1 MSSTLQGY
9 LVLADISGYTSFIAG
24 TELEHSQA
32 IVGEILHLVVDQL
45 TPTLELAE
53 IEGDA
58 VFAYVPAY
66 RMARKETLLELIETT
81 YLRFRNRRD
90 SITSLTTCT
99 CRACAEIPT
108 LDLKFI
114 AHAGTFMVQTIAGKQ
129 KPVGSDVILAH
140 RLLKNT
146 LAASKGWRAYVLLT
160 ESLREE
166 LGLAPETLYCSVEH
180 YEYFGSVPAYSF
192 NLHERYE
199 VLRATRRTVLTREQ
213 IHGECIMDFAAPPA
227 VVWDWLCSPEK
238 RTLLSKGQERWSGG
252 QRPGGR
258 SGVGASNH
266 CDHGSGSSTELIVD
280 WKPFEYFAAEYTGMP
295 VPIIITNELTPI
307 EGGTRLVWQI
317 CFKTNLPRWLC
328 KPLGAII
335 NKLFIRMDTTLL
347 RMQAMIEAEL
357 RAAPAS
363 VHTSAP

>member
-9 LVLADISGYTSFIAG
+9 IVLADISGYTSFIAG

-32 IVGEILHLVVDQL
+32 IVGEILHLVVDHV

-58 VFAYVPAY
+58 VFAYAPAQ
-66 RMARKETLLELIETT
+66 RVVRKETLLELIETT

-90 SITSLTTCT
+90 SMTSLTTCT

-108 LDLKFI
+108 LDLKFV
-114 AHAGTFMVQTIAGKQ
+114 AHAGTFIVQTIAGKQ

-140 RLLKNT
+140 CLLKNT

-166 LGLAPETLYCSVEH
+166 LGLAPEALHCSVEQH
-180 YEYFGSVPAYSF
+180 EHFGSVPTYSF

-199 VLRATRRTVLTREQ
+199 ELRATRRTVLSKEQ
-213 IHGECIMDFAAPPA
+213 IHGECVMDFAAPPG

-238 RTLLSKGQERWSGG
+238 RTLLSNGVERWSGG

-258 SGVGASNH
+258 SGIGASNH
-266 CDHGSGSSTELIVD
+266 CDHRSGSSTELIVD
-280 WKPFEYFAAEYTGMP
+280 WKPFEYLAAEYTGMP
-295 VPIIITNELTPI
+295 VPVIMTNELIPI
-307 EGGTRLVWQI
+307 EGGTRLVWKI
-317 CFKTNLPRWLC
+317 CFKVNFPRWLC

-335 NKLFIRMDTTLL
+335 NKLFIRMDKTLL
-347 RMQAMIEAEL
+347 RMQAMIDAEL
-357 RAAPAS
+357 RTARSP
-363 VHTSAP
+363 VHTTEP